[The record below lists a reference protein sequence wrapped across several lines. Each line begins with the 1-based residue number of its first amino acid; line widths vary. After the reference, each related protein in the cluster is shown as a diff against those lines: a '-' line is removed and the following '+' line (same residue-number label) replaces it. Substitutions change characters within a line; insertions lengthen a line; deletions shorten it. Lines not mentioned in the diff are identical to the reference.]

1 MKTKNLTGHLEDRL
15 GQSLDVSSGDTSD
28 RNTSVLG
35 GVDRV
40 FLGQNVHLL
49 GLQASVGE
57 HANLFETR

>member
-1 MKTKNLTGHLEDRL
+1 
-15 GQSLDVSSGDTSD
+15 
-28 RNTSVLG
+28 
-35 GVDRV
+35 V